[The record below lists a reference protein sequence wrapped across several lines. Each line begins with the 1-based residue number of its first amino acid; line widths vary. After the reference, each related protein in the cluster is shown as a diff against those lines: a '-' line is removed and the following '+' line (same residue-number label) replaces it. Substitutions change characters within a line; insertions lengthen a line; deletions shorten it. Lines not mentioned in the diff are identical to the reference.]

1 MNNVIKY
8 FCSFGVCC
16 VFTLSTSGATL
27 TRNSSYIQN
36 PGFPSPYMGGTGV
49 TYTVNKVSSG
59 KRWQVLDKMIG
70 QIITPIFRCLLP
82 KA

>member
-1 MNNVIKY
+1 MSKLVRSFY
-8 FCSFGVCC
+8 SFGVCC

-59 KRWQVLDKMIG
+59 EI
-70 QIITPIFRCLLP
+70 
-82 KA
+82 